1 MLTSISAHEGS
12 NKLFTRN
19 SLLRKFSFLLSRI
32 VHLNQY
38 ATLPSLAPVGDV
50 APFTTNLLPRNVI
63 CVADT
68 IALSAIYEN
77 YMHWEVTIT
86 LAPEGDVDPNDKNLL
101 PGTFSVKRKTMYLTK
116 YTLANKWWAIT
127 LAPAGGAELSTKNL
141 SPRTPNSATNKK
153 AYWTK
158 FALCLYKLM
167 RIALTP
173 KGSTELCTK
182 QLQDLLSCTPY
193 PNKTHATLISRFYDN
208 PDCKLL
214 EDHHTRTKIL
224 NFNSTPFQ
232 LTSCTSQ
239 YGWNGNEKATDTD
252 LPKLLTTPGDRIL
265 STQNGLNLTNR
276 AAQRLICGYNSK
288 VLADKHFIL
297 DSKIKLLKLREK
309 LIRLTQCGY
318 EALLPPHMLGRLY
331 AYYLTKKLNK
341 STYLCTA
348 RNLTHTL
355 IIAHELTIR
364 TAIAI
369 NNMSSSHSS
378 HTHPGGVHNSSQRPQ
393 YKSERINIFIQHT
406 PHANN
411 IKVFSKNTHYAKGQ
425 SIYNYKLEIRTNLA
439 IHTSLND
446 LHTTFQILRP

>member
-1 MLTSISAHEGS
+1 MDTALDTTGTTGVICVTQGLGIDPTYDAITSGDKIYLLALYSHSTVNICLVTESTIFEALAADLAINKGATMTTHAINWYTMLTSISAHEGS

-265 STQNGLNLTNR
+265 S
-276 AAQRLICGYNSK
+276 I
-288 VLADKHFIL
+288 IL
-297 DSKIKLLKLREK
+297 K
-309 LIRLTQCGY
+309 Y
-318 EALLPPHMLGRLY
+318 
-331 AYYLTKKLNK
+331 
-341 STYLCTA
+341 
-348 RNLTHTL
+348 
-355 IIAHELTIR
+355 
-364 TAIAI
+364 
-369 NNMSSSHSS
+369 
-378 HTHPGGVHNSSQRPQ
+378 
-393 YKSERINIFIQHT
+393 
-406 PHANN
+406 
-411 IKVFSKNTHYAKGQ
+411 
-425 SIYNYKLEIRTNLA
+425 
-439 IHTSLND
+439 
-446 LHTTFQILRP
+446 